1 MTKILLELKKKT
13 RVNLSEF
20 FLPFFSRWSNW
31 IDVLGSFKAV
41 EFQDVRCCY
50 GAKSHIHR
58 HPFQHIFIS
67 ALSYTTLIT
76 NSLVAV
82 HKHLHILIFFSPP
95 SSKNA
100 HHSSSSV
107 INVTHYR
114 LLQLS
119 SNVCWIRHEEG
130 SLKKKKKI
138 AFPVYAS
145 L

>member
-1 MTKILLELKKKT
+1 MPALLDNETPTSSRLPDFSNKNNIPIYQNSPRDKKKKL
-13 RVNLSEF
+13 RVNLSKF

-67 ALSYTTLIT
+67 ALSYMTLIT

-82 HKHLHILIFFSPP
+82 HKHLHILIFSLPLP
-95 SSKNA
+95 LRMP
-100 HHSSSSV
+100 
-107 INVTHYR
+107 II
-114 LLQLS
+114 LPLQL
-119 SNVCWIRHEEG
+119 
-130 SLKKKKKI
+130 LM
-138 AFPVYAS
+138 
-145 L
+145 